1 MIFPKRQNF
10 QAFEKFQASE
20 KPLIIVGS
28 KNPVKISCTEVA
40 FTEAFNQ
47 GFIVNGVNVSS
58 MVADQPIGDE
68 ETFLGAKNRAVNSK
82 SVFPEADYWVGIE
95 GGVARDKLGMSA
107 FAWIYIEDKAG
118 RSGWSKT
125 GSFYLPKAI
134 ADLVDSGM
142 ELGTADDQFF
152 SKENSKQSGGSVGI
166 LTNGV
171 LDRSTYYQQA
181 IVLALIPF
189 LSKKLF

>member
-10 QAFEKFQASE
+10 QASEKF
-20 KPLIIVGS
+20 LIIVGS
-28 KNPVKISCTEVA
+28 KNPVKISCTEAA

-95 GGVARDKLGMSA
+95 GGITKDKLGMSA
-107 FAWIYIEDKAG
+107 FAWIYIEDRSG

-134 ADLVDSGM
+134 VDLVDSGM
-142 ELGTADDQFF
+142 ELGAADDQFF
-152 SKENSKQSGGSVGI
+152 SQENSKQSGGSVGI

-171 LDRSTYYQQA
+171 LDRAAYYQQA
-181 IVLALIPF
+181 ILLALIPF